1 MRREASLV
9 AFSAGNTS
17 SQLKK
22 DTWGSWIQRIKNGDI
37 KYARLISDTKVQIP
51 LSNITVFGRA
61 PFNDQ
66 QRQKAGDNYISLA
79 NCTEDPKNNGAPHGL
94 SLCHFTIVMTEAVYM
109 IALTTVNAKA
119 VLRVTRDVLRE
130 DWEVEKIVYDVGT
143 DGFIL
148 RNRDV
153 IHAGHDPN
161 CFSMTFFDH
170 MSE

>member
-9 AFSAGNTS
+9 AFSADNAS
-17 SQLKK
+17 SPLKK
-22 DTWGSWIQRIKNGDI
+22 HTWISWVQRIKNGDI
-37 KYARLISDTKVQIP
+37 KHARLISDTKVQIT
-51 LSNITVFGRA
+51 LSDITVFGRA

-66 QRQKAGDNYISLA
+66 QREKTGDNYVPLS

-94 SLCHFTIVMTEAVYM
+94 SLCHFTIVKTEAGYM

-130 DWEVEKIVYDVGT
+130 DWDVEKIAYDVGT